1 MKVLFIAL
9 VAIWSALTLVGV
21 VWVLPERD
29 ADRGMIAAFWEM
41 SDLPAVVEMER
52 AYGAWHAQKYGL
64 QPLRFTDLSGKA
76 ADDAARLEQESR
88 FRSWYNNSHD
98 KPLSSVVRLVWAT
111 DDNPARRQQIQLFR
125 RWYLQNYGEPI
136 DVVTDPASRDT
147 REGAQ
152 VTKPVIQSIGGAGAD
167 LLETYGPK
175 QLEAMVRSGIALDV
189 TEEAKQHGFEYQ
201 RCFDAGW
208 SSFVYN
214 GRQYGFPANVGYTV
228 LFYNKSMFE
237 AAGIDA
243 PTGGWTIDEMRDVA
257 RRLTVDSPDIP
268 GGRRW
273 GIFGMHPWPMALSNG
288 GKFFTDDGTRCIY
301 NSPQTVAAFQAY
313 LDLMYVD
320 HVMPSPADTAS
331 MAAAG
336 GFTGGGSGGLYF
348 AARLCA
354 MTIGGRWEYATYAQT
369 NFQRVIEPALRRA
382 ATDAGDATRATI
394 NRIVAAL
401 NRDILTPL
409 SDADLALIS
418 NSLTADDRARLLRIG
433 VAHVPTVDGRIK
445 YTDVGARVAMVNRK
459 SKHRQEALRF
469 LEFLAS
475 KEYNDRINGAFDSI
489 CGVIEYCTD
498 ASGISGPPQPLPG
511 LDDFDSPVFVQAMD
525 GAESQQ
531 LSPFIGPERLGF
543 LAGRVMDQLMNGRI
557 GAAEAAR
564 LIEDQVNNQI
574 QANVNRDPELK
585 AQWDE
590 LAAGAKR

>member
-1 MKVLFIAL
+1 MKALFIAL
-9 VAIWSALTLVGV
+9 LAIWSALTLVGL
-21 VWVLPERD
+21 VWVRTQRD
-29 ADRGMIAAFWEM
+29 ADRGKIAAFWDM
-41 SDLPAVVEMER
+41 ANLPAVAEMETQ
-52 AYGAWHAQKYGL
+52 YDHWHAQEFGGEA
-64 QPLRFTDLSGKA
+64 PTFA
-76 ADDAARLEQESR
+76 ALITLPPDDPTRLEQETR
-88 FRSWYNNSHD
+88 FRAWYNAAHD
-98 KPLSSVVRLVWAT
+98 RPLSSVVRLVWAT

-125 RWYLQNYGEPI
+125 RWYLQHYGEPI

-147 REGAQ
+147 RDGAS
-152 VTKPVIQSIGGAGAD
+152 VTKPVVQSIGGAGAD

-189 TEEAKQHGFEYQ
+189 TDEARARGFEYQ

-208 SSFVYN
+208 TSFVYD

-228 LFYNKSMFE
+228 LFYNKAMFE
-237 AAGIDA
+237 AAGIDPPA
-243 PTGGWTIDEMRDVA
+243 GGWTIDEMRDVA
-257 RRLTVDSPDIP
+257 RRLTLDSPDIP

-273 GIFGMHPWPMALSNG
+273 GVVGMHPWPMALSNG
-288 GKFFTDDGTRCIY
+288 GRFFTDDGAQCIY

-320 HVMPSPADTAS
+320 HVMPTPADTAS

-336 GFTGGGSGGLYF
+336 GFTGGGSNGLYF
-348 AARLCA
+348 AAKLSA

-369 NFQRVIEPALRRA
+369 NFQRVIQPALERTA
-382 ATDAGDATRATI
+382 ANADDPTRS
-394 NRIVAAL
+394 RIDRLIALL

-409 SDADLALIS
+409 SDDDLALI
-418 NSLTADDRARLLRIG
+418 NQSLTDEDRTRLLRIG

-459 SKHRQEALRF
+459 SKHREQALRF

-475 KEYNDRINGAFDSI
+475 REYNDRINGAFDSI

-498 ASGISGPPQPLPG
+498 ADGIAGPPQPLPG
-511 LDDFDSPVFVQAMD
+511 LEDFDSPVFVQAMD

-543 LAGRVMDQLMNGRI
+543 LAGRVMDQLMNGRL

-564 LIEDQVNNQI
+564 LIEDQVNAQI
-574 QANVNRDPELK
+574 QANILRDPQLK
-585 AQWDE
+585 TQWIQPT
-590 LAAGAKR
+590 GGRN

>member
-1 MKVLFIAL
+1 MKALFVAL
-9 VAIWSALTLVGV
+9 LAIWSALTLVGR
-21 VWVLPERD
+21 VWVLPQRD
-29 ADRGMIAAFWEM
+29 AERGMITAFWEM
-41 SDLPAVVEMER
+41 SDLPAVAQMQQQ
-52 AYGAWHAQKYGL
+52 YDAWHAERHGGDA
-64 QPLRFTDLSGKA
+64 PTFA
-76 ADDAARLEQESR
+76 ALISMPSDNSTRLEQEKR
-88 FRSWYNNSHD
+88 FREWYNAAHD

-125 RWYLQNYGEPI
+125 RWYLQHYGEPI

-147 REGAQ
+147 RDGAS
-152 VTKPVIQSIGGAGAD
+152 VTKPVVQSIGGAGAD

-189 TEEAKQHGFEYQ
+189 TDEAKNRGFEDQ
-201 RCFDAGW
+201 RCFTGGLT
-208 SSFVYN
+208 SFVYE

-228 LFYNKSMFE
+228 LFYNKAMFE
-237 AAGIDA
+237 AAAID
-243 PTGGWTIDEMRDVA
+243 PPVGGWTIDQMRDVA

-273 GIFGMHPWPMALSNG
+273 GIVGMHPWPMALSNG
-288 GKFFTDDGTRCIY
+288 GRFFTDDGTRCIY

-320 HVMPSPADTAS
+320 HIMPTPADTAS

-336 GFTGGGSGGLYF
+336 GFTGGGSNGLYF
-348 AARLCA
+348 AAKLCA

-369 NFQRVIEPALRRA
+369 NFQRVIEPALARFVVNADEA
-382 ATDAGDATRATI
+382 AFTAIDG
-394 NRIVAAL
+394 IVASL

-409 SDADLALIS
+409 SNRDLALI
-418 NSLTADDRARLLRIG
+418 NSALTDEDRSKLLRIG

-459 SKHRQEALRF
+459 SKHRAEALRF

-475 KEYNDRINGAFDSI
+475 KEYNDKINGAFDSI

-498 ASGISGPPQPLPG
+498 ADGISGPPQPLPG
-511 LDDFDSPVFVQAMD
+511 LEGFDSPVFVQAMN

-543 LAGRVMDQLMNGRI
+543 LAGRVMDQLMNGRVS
-557 GAAEAAR
+557 AAEAAR
-564 LIEDQVNNQI
+564 LIEDQVNEQI
-574 QANVNRDPELK
+574 QANIARDPQLK
-585 AQWDE
+585 GKWDQ
-590 LAAGAKR
+590 LTGGKN